1 MVAISAA
8 PWLSRRCVARS
19 AEILDRAA
27 WPGCLREPS
36 VAGHERHVEGLGE
49 GDVGGVVRREI
60 VTQAPDP
67 CQQGHVA
74 HSLDAEIDEIRQRH
88 LCLTLVERLGVQTAA
103 DGGHDFEV
111 EQLRSDEVLV
121 GVGAPAG
128 SITVGTVVRE
138 G

>member
-1 MVAISAA
+1 
-8 PWLSRRCVARS
+8 
-19 AEILDRAA
+19 
-27 WPGCLREPS
+27 
-36 VAGHERHVEGLGE
+36 
-49 GDVGGVVRREI
+49 
-60 VTQAPDP
+60 
-67 CQQGHVA
+67 
-74 HSLDAEIDEIRQRH
+74 
-88 LCLTLVERLGVQTAA
+88 LTLVERLGVQTAA